1 MTEFIERSCPCCG
14 SLEVKSKIE
23 SCVKA
28 EKLLM
33 KILKNIGWDFL
44 RNHLSLLT
52 NAAPIAGYFIIKYF
66 FPVKN

>member
-28 EKLLM
+28 EKTSYEN
-33 KILKNIGWDFL
+33 LK
-44 RNHLSLLT
+44 
-52 NAAPIAGYFIIKYF
+52 KY
-66 FPVKN
+66 

>member
-28 EKLLM
+28 EKTSYEN
-33 KILKNIGWDFL
+33 LKNIGWDFL

-52 NAAPIAGYFIIKYF
+52 NAAPIAGCFIIKYF